1 MEFVAD
7 HSQMLADSEEGP
19 TSSEQCLMSLRH
31 GGASGPP
38 CPVPIVEEEA
48 REALSSSRHSKSPS
62 MISVVFLIMEIYPV
76 SPFSK

>member
-38 CPVPIVEEEA
+38 CLVPIVEEEA
-48 REALSSSRHSKSPS
+48 WEGCLELEPPPQ
-62 MISVVFLIMEIYPV
+62 VPV
-76 SPFSK
+76 QAQLF